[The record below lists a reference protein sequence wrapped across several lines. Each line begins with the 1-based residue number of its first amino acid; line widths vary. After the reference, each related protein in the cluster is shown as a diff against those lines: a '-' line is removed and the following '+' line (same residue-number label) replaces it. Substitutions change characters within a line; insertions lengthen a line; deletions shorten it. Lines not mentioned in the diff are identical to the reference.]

1 MDRISGLPDELLVK
15 IISFVPTKVAVST
28 SILSKRWESLWKWV
42 PKFECD
48 CTEPALRDFIL
59 KNLPLQARIIE
70 SLYLR
75 FRRESFLFQDIK
87 LWGGIAIS
95 HCLRELRIDFF
106 SHYANP
112 YVILPRSLY
121 TCKSLVTLKLLGL
134 GIRVDV
140 PRDVCL
146 PSLKTL
152 LLQCVAYSEEDP
164 LRLLLSCCPVLEDL
178 VIELDDANQN
188 VKALVVIVPT
198 LQCLSLKIPASCS
211 DERYLIVTPSLKY
224 FKVEDDREIFNALI
238 ENMPELE
245 EADIYVTQHI
255 ETLLESV
262 TSVKRLTL
270 RQLYNSIDEYK
281 CRAGIVFKQ
290 LEQLELSICSDNWT
304 KLVIWLLQNSPNLRV
319 LNLDADSD
327 YERYEE
333 YEQDNWKNIQRS
345 VPKCLKSSLKT
356 LEFAG
361 YTARPEERDFL
372 SFIFKKARC
381 LKTSSISH

>member
-1 MDRISGLPDELLVK
+1 MILFDWLQTNSESLDEFSCFFFQAIESWVWLREMDRISGLPDELLVK

-42 PKFECD
+42 PKLECD

-270 RQLYNSIDEYK
+270 RQLYNSIDEVI
-281 CRAGIVFKQ
+281 CFC
-290 LEQLELSICSDNWT
+290 LSTLSS
-304 KLVIWLLQNSPNLRV
+304 QS
-319 LNLDADSD
+319 
-327 YERYEE
+327 
-333 YEQDNWKNIQRS
+333 S
-345 VPKCLKSSLKT
+345 VTTYDTVTCDL
-356 LEFAG
+356 
-361 YTARPEERDFL
+361 
-372 SFIFKKARC
+372 C
-381 LKTSSISH
+381 SISVVLVLSSNSLNNWSYPYAVIIGQS